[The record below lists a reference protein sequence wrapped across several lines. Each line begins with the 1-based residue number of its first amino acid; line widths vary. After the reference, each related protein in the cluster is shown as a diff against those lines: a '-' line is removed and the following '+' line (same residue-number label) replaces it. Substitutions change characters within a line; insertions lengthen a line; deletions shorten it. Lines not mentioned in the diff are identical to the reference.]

1 MSAQNIHLDNLSV
14 DISDFTILLVLLVD
28 NYDADGDEKNIPL
41 HLILMSVNQL
51 QILDIKLELSNHCM
65 SLIYI

>member
-1 MSAQNIHLDNLSV
+1 MSAQNIHLDNLSLSR
-14 DISDFTILLVLLVD
+14 SDFTILLVLLVD

>member
-14 DISDFTILLVLLVD
+14 GISDFTILLVLLVD

-65 SLIYI
+65 SLINI

>member
-1 MSAQNIHLDNLSV
+1 MSAQNIHLDNLSLSR
-14 DISDFTILLVLLVD
+14 SDFTILLVLLVD

-65 SLIYI
+65 

>member
-14 DISDFTILLVLLVD
+14 GRSDFTILLVLLVD